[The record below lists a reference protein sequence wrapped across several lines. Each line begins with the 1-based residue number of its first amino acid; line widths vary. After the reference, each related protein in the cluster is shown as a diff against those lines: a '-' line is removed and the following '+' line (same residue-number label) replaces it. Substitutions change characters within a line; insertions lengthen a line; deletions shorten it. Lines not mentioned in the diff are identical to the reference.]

1 MVLQAKGVR
10 SEDPWA
16 EARMCRDSGPEKRL
30 SRGPVPEVKVVI
42 SQHKRKITLQA
53 GRPVTTAVHTQLPS
67 SIRQDI

>member
-1 MVLQAKGVR
+1 M
-10 SEDPWA
+10 
-16 EARMCRDSGPEKRL
+16 
-30 SRGPVPEVKVVI
+30 RGPVPEVKVVI